1 METNGNSKVDR
12 RNSTVDKKLPKL
24 PYGEIYRIIDKLN
37 DCTYI
42 GQHKFLKTD
51 YTDGGL
57 GWRKYMSSST
67 IIKRL
72 ASESEDGYA
81 RFIKQHV
88 EWCWSS
94 SELADEEA
102 RLIKLEKQEGH
113 GEYNIASIRCDY
125 AVIRQH
131 KLDGMTT
138 CGVLFRSADEAGRV
152 AAMISKHGM
161 EMISAYKDNKT
172 MTVKRLVS
180 IYHADGINDRSLS
193 MAYAGWLR
201 ENGVAI
207 RRGRSSGSHNEI
219 AHKQQDDGKSIS
231 SESKAVCG
239 SGGLASA
246 GGVDSGL
253 SIALQS
259 RIAAF
264 SVGTGRFEYDA
275 DGIPLHSRKPGVES
289 IFRKIKPDELA
300 GRYLS
305 GESAASLSR
314 EYGVKCVNTMI
325 TALRIAGVETR
336 DLSAAVREDWRD
348 KKKTTTRK
356 VKCPVCG
363 RVSVRRW
370 DRLTCGDKR
379 CASKLVNA
387 PEFRKA
393 YAEALAAREEWKK
406 ENSTC

>member
-1 METNGNSKVDR
+1 MESKTNGNDTADSR
-12 RNSTVDKKLPKL
+12 I
-24 PYGEIYRIIDKLN
+24 PYGEIYRIVDKLN
-37 DCTYI
+37 GCTYI

-51 YTDGGL
+51 YIDGGL
-57 GWRKYMSSST
+57 GWRQYMSSST

-72 ASESEDGYA
+72 VSENEDGYS
-81 RFIKQHV
+81 RFVKQHV

-125 AVIRQH
+125 AVIQQH
-131 KLDGMTT
+131 KLDGRTT
-138 CGVLFRSADEAGRV
+138 CGVLFNSSSEAGRV
-152 AAMISKHGM
+152 AAMISKHGV
-161 EMISAYKDNKT
+161 EMISAYENDKT
-172 MTVKRLVS
+172 MTVKQLVS
-180 IYHADGINDRSLS
+180 IYHVDEINDRSLS

-201 ENGVAI
+201 ENGVTI
-207 RRGRSSGSHNEI
+207 RRGRTSGSHS
-219 AHKQQDDGKSIS
+219 KSINAHQ
-231 SESKAVCG
+231 ENSKAIQREPVIKTNSQAIVNC
-239 SGGLASA
+239 SSYSANEVESDLA
-246 GGVDSGL
+246 
-253 SIALQS
+253 IALQS
-259 RIAAF
+259 KIAAF
-264 SVGTGRFEYDA
+264 NASTGEFEYDA
-275 DGIPLHSRKPGVES
+275 DGIPLHSRKPGVEA
-289 IFRKIKPDELA
+289 IFNRIKPDALA

-305 GESAASLSR
+305 GESAAALSR

-348 KKKTTTRK
+348 KKKITTRK
-356 VKCPVCG
+356 VNCPVCG

-393 YAEALAAREEWKK
+393 YAEALAARDEWKK
-406 ENSTC
+406 ENRAC